1 VSTSVAPP
9 GIEHRSTPPAGGSW
23 ASAGKRPDTGSRL
36 RSQTRR
42 LSVPHLLAGALLVLA
57 CAAGFVLWSLT
68 IGGRAP
74 VLALAR
80 PVSVGQVLTAA
91 DLREVSIATDPGVST
106 MIASQA
112 SVVIGRSVATSL
124 PAGSLL
130 SPGVLG
136 AALVPGPGQAIAAL
150 ALKAGTFPVE
160 LTPGARVAV
169 ILVPGSTMGPLGT
182 LPGQGAVAVWP
193 GTVTSVT
200 APANEQTTA
209 VSVLL
214 TETAARQVAA
224 VPTGQLSVVL
234 LPGGGR

>member
-1 VSTSVAPP
+1 MSTSVVPP
-9 GIEHRSTPPAGGSW
+9 GIERRSTPPAEESW
-23 ASAGKRPDTGSRL
+23 VSTRKRPDTGSRL
-36 RSQTRR
+36 RSQPRR
-42 LSVPHLLAGALLVLA
+42 RSVPHLLAGAVLVLA

-150 ALKAGTFPVE
+150 ALKAGAFPVE
-160 LTPGARVAV
+160 LAPGARVAV
-169 ILVPGSTMGPLGT
+169 VLAPGPATGSLGT

-193 GTVTSVT
+193 GIVTSVT